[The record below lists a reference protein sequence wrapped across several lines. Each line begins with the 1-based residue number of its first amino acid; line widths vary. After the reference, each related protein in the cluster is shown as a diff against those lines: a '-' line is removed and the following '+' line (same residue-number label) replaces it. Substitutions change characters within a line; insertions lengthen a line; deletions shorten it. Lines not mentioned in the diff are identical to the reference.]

1 MTAQYDVA
9 AIGNALLDVIAPAD
23 DAFLAGE
30 GLAKGAMTLIDQ
42 DRADALYAR
51 MAHGLKTSGGSA
63 ANTVAGVASFGGRS
77 VFVGKVAGDEPGAA
91 YAEQMRG
98 IGARFDTPVLESGP
112 ATGRCLINVT
122 ADGERTMSTF
132 LGAALH
138 LTPADVS
145 PAIIESAA
153 ALYLE
158 GYLFDPEE
166 ARRAFAKAAALSHG
180 AGRTI
185 AFSLSDA
192 FVVERHRHALLAF
205 IDAEVDI
212 LFANEV
218 EVCSLFETDDFDKA
232 VSALRGRVV
241 TAALTRGAKG
251 SVVLS
256 GAGDHVV
263 PAAPVAKVV
272 DTTGAGDQY
281 AAGFLFGFTRG
292 RDLAACGRL
301 ASLAA
306 SEVISHY
313 GPRPEVSLRDLAA
326 QGRDSSAMTRT
337 AIGRPRHQGDPDQGR
352 ARPRR
357 HRGCQRSVHRRS
369 ASSTTCWRASPA
381 TAASTSRSKTKGDLH
396 IDMHHTVEDTG
407 IVIGQ
412 RVPTRR

>member
-1 MTAQYDVA
+1 MTAHYDVA

-23 DAFLAGE
+23 EAFLAGE
-30 GLAKGAMTLIDQ
+30 GLAKGAMTLIEQ

-77 VFVGKVAGDEPGAA
+77 VFVGKVAGDALGED
-91 YAEQMRG
+91 YAREMRG
-98 IGARFDTPVLESGP
+98 IGAEFSAAPLEGGP

-138 LTPADVS
+138 LTPADVE
-145 PAIIESAA
+145 PATIESAR

-218 EVCSLFETDDFDKA
+218 EICSLFETDSFDAA
-232 VSALRGRVV
+232 VSALRGRVA

-251 SVVLS
+251 SVVLN
-256 GAGDHVV
+256 GHGDHLI
-263 PAAPVAKVV
+263 PAAAVDRVL

-281 AAGFLFGFTRG
+281 AAGFLYGFTRE
-292 RDLAACGRL
+292 RDLETCGRL
-301 ASLAA
+301 GSLAA

-326 QGRDSSAMTRT
+326 KAG
-337 AIGRPRHQGDPDQGR
+337 
-352 ARPRR
+352 
-357 HRGCQRSVHRRS
+357 
-369 ASSTTCWRASPA
+369 
-381 TAASTSRSKTKGDLH
+381 L
-396 IDMHHTVEDTG
+396 
-407 IVIGQ
+407 
-412 RVPTRR
+412 

>member
-1 MTAQYDVA
+1 MTAHYDVA

-23 DAFLAGE
+23 EAFLAGE

-51 MAHGLKTSGGSA
+51 MPHGLKTSGGSA

-77 VFVGKVAGDEPGAA
+77 VFVGKVAGDAPGDE
-91 YAEQMRG
+91 YAREMRG
-98 IGARFDTPVLESGP
+98 MGARFDTPVLEGGP

-138 LTPADVS
+138 LTPADVDK
-145 PAIIESAA
+145 ATIESAK

-212 LFANEV
+212 LFGNEV
-218 EVCSLFETDDFDKA
+218 EICSLFEADFDSA
-232 VSALRGRVV
+232 MTALRGRCA
-241 TAALTRGAKG
+241 TAAITRGAKG
-251 SVVLS
+251 SVVMS
-256 GAGDHVV
+256 GADEQIV
-263 PAAPVAKVV
+263 PAAPVVKVM

-281 AAGFLFGFTRG
+281 AAGFLYGFTRD
-292 RDLAACGRL
+292 RDLAACGAL
-301 ASLAA
+301 GSLAA

-326 QGRDSSAMTRT
+326 KAG
-337 AIGRPRHQGDPDQGR
+337 
-352 ARPRR
+352 
-357 HRGCQRSVHRRS
+357 
-369 ASSTTCWRASPA
+369 
-381 TAASTSRSKTKGDLH
+381 L
-396 IDMHHTVEDTG
+396 
-407 IVIGQ
+407 
-412 RVPTRR
+412 

>member
-23 DAFLAGE
+23 EAFLADE

-42 DRADALYAR
+42 DRADALYSR
-51 MAHGLKTSGGSA
+51 MASGVKTSGGSA

-77 VFVGKVAGDEPGAA
+77 VFVGKVAGDALGDE
-91 YAEQMRG
+91 YAREMRG
-98 IGARFDTPVLESGP
+98 IGAEFRAAPLEGGP
-112 ATGRCLINVT
+112 ATGRCLISVT

-138 LTPADVS
+138 LTPADVD
-145 PAIIESAA
+145 AATIESAT

-185 AFSLSDA
+185 GFSLSDA

-218 EVCSLFETDDFDKA
+218 EVCGLFETDSFDAA
-232 VSALRGRVV
+232 VAALRGRVKI
-241 TAALTRGAKG
+241 AALTRGAKG
-251 SVVLS
+251 SVVLN
-256 GAGDHVV
+256 GAGDHVIA
-263 PAAPVAKVV
+263 AAPVDQVI

-281 AAGFLFGFTRG
+281 AAGFLYGFTGG

-326 QGRDSSAMTRT
+326 KAG
-337 AIGRPRHQGDPDQGR
+337 
-352 ARPRR
+352 
-357 HRGCQRSVHRRS
+357 
-369 ASSTTCWRASPA
+369 
-381 TAASTSRSKTKGDLH
+381 L
-396 IDMHHTVEDTG
+396 
-407 IVIGQ
+407 
-412 RVPTRR
+412 

>member
-1 MTAQYDVA
+1 MTAHYDVA

-23 DAFLAGE
+23 EAFLVGE
-30 GLAKGAMTLIDQ
+30 GLVKGAMTLIDQ

-51 MAHGLKTSGGSA
+51 MAHGMKTSGGSA

-77 VFVGKVAGDEPGAA
+77 VFVGKVADDALGHE
-91 YAEQMRG
+91 YAREMRG
-98 IGARFDTPVLESGP
+98 IGAHFSAAPLTDGP
-112 ATGRCLINVT
+112 ATGRCLISVT

-138 LTPADVS
+138 LTPADVDRET
-145 PAIIESAA
+145 IESAA

-218 EVCSLFETDDFDKA
+218 EVCSLFETDSFDAA
-232 VSALRGRVV
+232 VSALRGRVNI
-241 TAALTRGAKG
+241 AALTRSAKG
-251 SVVLS
+251 SVVLN
-256 GAGDHVV
+256 GAGDHTVA
-263 PAAPVAKVV
+263 AAPVAKVI

-281 AAGFLFGFTRG
+281 AAGFLFGFTAG

-301 ASLAA
+301 GSLAA

-326 QGRDSSAMTRT
+326 T
-337 AIGRPRHQGDPDQGR
+337 AG
-352 ARPRR
+352 
-357 HRGCQRSVHRRS
+357 
-369 ASSTTCWRASPA
+369 
-381 TAASTSRSKTKGDLH
+381 L
-396 IDMHHTVEDTG
+396 
-407 IVIGQ
+407 
-412 RVPTRR
+412 